1 MSIPLKIAKLLRH
14 AVKGSKDVEV
24 LIDAAALVVVTASKL
39 MKEAKPILDSIDTDA
54 VAEKVKIATK
64 AAAESADRA
73 KAAAGGASDEV
84 RARLAVVRGGIVEDL
99 ATAKDEKELKKAIKQ
114 ARQTVL
120 ENATTKISVAE
131 LKKAAEKSEDAGIGP
146 ISDMPGCYVIAT
158 YRKMGPGKDLADYT
172 GVFVGRA
179 DNAAEGVEKAISREG
194 NPDVYADVKF
204 KQNVHVYVYNC
215 LPERIDERY
224 ENLLQAF
231 EGDEL
236 YN

>member
-1 MSIPLKIAKLLRH
+1 M
-14 AVKGSKDVEV
+14 V
-24 LIDAAALVVVTASKL
+24 
-39 MKEAKPILDSIDTDA
+39 
-54 VAEKVKIATK
+54 
-64 AAAESADRA
+64 
-73 KAAAGGASDEV
+73 
-84 RARLAVVRGGIVEDL
+84 
-99 ATAKDEKELKKAIKQ
+99 
-114 ARQTVL
+114 
-120 ENATTKISVAE
+120 
-131 LKKAAEKSEDAGIGP
+131 
-146 ISDMPGCYVIAT
+146 
-158 YRKMGPGKDLADYT
+158 GPGKDLADYT

-231 EGDEL
+231 EGEEL